1 MAGREVITLD
11 SDSDEDE
18 DLRRAIALSLQS
30 QDEVRNDEA
39 ATDAAGDEQNSTLCG
54 KVIFGS
60 ISLNRKEMEE
70 ARLQRLVKRRHSHS
84 NGEEPPKKR
93 IVRQQAPS
101 KAYSQPQYSHGTV
114 RRTLARG
121 HPETSECITI
131 EEVLQ
136 KDELQLALISSF
148 QWDEEWMLS
157 KLNVDETCILLLAYA
172 KDEEQVMRP
181 HNRLI

>member
-30 QDEVRNDEA
+30 QDMVPKDEA
-39 ATDAAGDEQNSTLCG
+39 TTNGAGDEQNSTPDG
-54 KVIFGS
+54 NVIFGS
-60 ISLNRKEMEE
+60 VALNRKEMEE
-70 ARLQRLVKRRHSHS
+70 ARLQRLGKRRHSHS
-84 NGEEPPKKR
+84 YGEEHPKKR
-93 IVRQQAPS
+93 TVHQQAPC
-101 KAYSQPQYSHGTV
+101 KEYSQPQYSHGTV
-114 RRTLARG
+114 RRTWTHG
-121 HPETSECITI
+121 HPKTPECISI

-157 KLNVDETCILLLAYA
+157 KLNVDETRILLLAYA

-181 HNRLI
+181 HTRLI